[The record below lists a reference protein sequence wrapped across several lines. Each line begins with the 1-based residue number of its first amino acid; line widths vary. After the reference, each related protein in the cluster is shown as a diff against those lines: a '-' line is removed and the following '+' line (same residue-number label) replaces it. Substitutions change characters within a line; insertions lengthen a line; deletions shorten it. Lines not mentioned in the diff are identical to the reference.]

1 MDLYDAC
8 ETFWFEILCCTIQ
21 THLSYLEDNVMDIN
35 NLLNMMFPLLLCD
48 KILLCLEANYNSG
61 KIRCP
66 ATALIASARHWFSH
80 DTLSYVSAF
89 IFTYSSNLSGEHLQ
103 GIGTC
108 ACTLVV
114 FNKIKTEIL

>member
-1 MDLYDAC
+1 
-8 ETFWFEILCCTIQ
+8 
-21 THLSYLEDNVMDIN
+21 MDIN

-48 KILLCLEANYNSG
+48 KILKRLEANHNSG

-66 ATALIASARHWFSH
+66 ATALIACARHWFSH
-80 DTLSYVSAF
+80 DALSYVSAF

-108 ACTLVV
+108 ACTIVV
-114 FNKIKTEIL
+114 FKYFFIRVLLC